1 MGGYVMEPRLELISL
16 VISICLLLFVLELVR
31 RKRLKEKYSLL
42 WLLMSV
48 VLIVMIAW
56 PRFAIFVRD
65 LCGLIS
71 ISNTVF
77 LIAVLFI
84 TILCIHYSVRISM
97 LSDQTKLLA
106 QELALLK
113 GGRERG
119 NVPAPDRGGDAPQSA
134 AR

>member
-1 MGGYVMEPRLELISL
+1 MEPRLKFISL
-16 VISICLLLFVLELVR
+16 VISVCLLLFVLELVR

-56 PRFAIFVRD
+56 PRLAIFMRD
-65 LCGLIS
+65 LFGLIS
-71 ISNTVF
+71 IANTIF
-77 LIAVLFI
+77 LIAVFFI
-84 TILCIHYSVRISM
+84 TILCIHFSVRISS
-97 LSDQTKLLA
+97 LSEQTKLLA

-113 GGRERG
+113 GERTGG
-119 NVPAPDRGGDAPQSA
+119 NVPTPDHGGKTTQSS